1 MKFKVRIILNIKHSS
16 DMPQA
21 VSPYH
26 YGGLLRPATPPFLLS
41 PLIPPVFTCF

>member
-21 VSPYH
+21 VSPYSNLNYRH
-26 YGGLLRPATPPFLLS
+26 RNNSIYQ
-41 PLIPPVFTCF
+41 